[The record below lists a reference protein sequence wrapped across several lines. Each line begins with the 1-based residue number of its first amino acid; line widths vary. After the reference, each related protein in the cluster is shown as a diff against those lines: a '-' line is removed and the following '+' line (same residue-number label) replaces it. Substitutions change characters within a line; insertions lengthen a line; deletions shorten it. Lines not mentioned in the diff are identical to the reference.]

1 MYTEKDKDLVLKFI
15 WRNYPI
21 ARIKYKMRFR
31 RAIVLDNGDIFFLCE
46 YKSKDTLKYH
56 FLQAIKKAFDF
67 DEAFVKSILE
77 NYLT

>member
-1 MYTEKDKDLVLKFI
+1 
-15 WRNYPI
+15 
-21 ARIKYKMRFR
+21 MRFR